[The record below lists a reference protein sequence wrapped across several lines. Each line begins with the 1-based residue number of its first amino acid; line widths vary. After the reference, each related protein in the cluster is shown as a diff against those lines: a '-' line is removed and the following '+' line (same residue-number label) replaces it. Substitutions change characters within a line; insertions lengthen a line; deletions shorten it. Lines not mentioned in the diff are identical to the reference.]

1 MIARARSAAVVTA
14 AGLSSR
20 MGWLKAL
27 LDWNGVP
34 LLQYQVD
41 CLRDWGEVCVVLGH
55 EAAQIQE
62 RLVLPD
68 NAKLVIHAGY
78 REGRASSLRAGF
90 EALGG
95 TPEAV
100 LVVGVDQPLEAR
112 CLDLLSASMQ
122 SEDAIAI
129 PVSEGRRGHPVLFA
143 GKLLDELKAI
153 REEDAGLRAV
163 VRRHPVRQ
171 VPVPGPFWD
180 LNLPEDYAAARDTV
194 R

>member
-20 MGWLKAL
+20 MGRLKAL

-34 LLQYQVD
+34 LLQHQLD

-62 RLVLPD
+62 RLILPD
-68 NAKLVIHAGY
+68 NAKLVVHPGY

-90 EALGG
+90 EALESA
-95 TPEAV
+95 PEAL

-112 CLDLLSASMQ
+112 CLDVLISAMQ

-143 GKLLDELKAI
+143 GRLLDELKAI

-180 LNLPEDYAAARDTV
+180 LNRPEDYAAARDTLG
-194 R
+194 